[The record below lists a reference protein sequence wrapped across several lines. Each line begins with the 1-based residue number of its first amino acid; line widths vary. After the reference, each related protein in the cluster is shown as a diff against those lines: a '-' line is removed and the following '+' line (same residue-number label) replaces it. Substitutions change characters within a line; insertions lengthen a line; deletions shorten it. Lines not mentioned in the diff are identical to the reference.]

1 MPRYLIQV
9 AYTPEAIAALTKRPE
24 NRAQTFARLVENL
37 DGRLLSLDFCF
48 GEYDV
53 VGIFEAHDE
62 TTAAAVSLAAVS
74 PGHLKAIKTT
84 PLLSVEQAME
94 AMRKAGSQT
103 YRAPGQ

>member
-1 MPRYLIQV
+1 M
-9 AYTPEAIAALTKRPE
+9 
-24 NRAQTFARLVENL
+24 ENL

-53 VGIFEAHDE
+53 VGIFEAPDE
-62 TTAAAVSLAAVS
+62 TTAAAISLAAVS

-84 PLLSVEQAME
+84 PLLTVEQAME